1 MPCKRVNVFIGE
13 PNSGKSNI
21 VEALALM
28 AQDSL
33 SDGIFQEIFR
43 FKTMADFFYDFNI
56 SENVEVDTDT
66 MHLEIKYLKNANGI
80 SLNQFDVVLHEI
92 PNDLP
97 FPIASYNQ
105 TFMYDGRRGD
115 TQGGV
120 NTTNKFYEYK
130 RLKNFQSFGFS
141 FLKSPFGENLPQL
154 LVSNNKL
161 KKWVSDFLRSKGYR
175 LQLKPVENEILISKE
190 VNDELYSYSY
200 HTISETL
207 QRVIFIYTAIETN
220 KDATL
225 LFDEPEANTFPF
237 YTKFIAE
244 LIGLSEQN
252 QFFITTHN
260 PYLLTNLIQKT
271 PASELNL
278 CITEM
283 NNYQTI
289 VHRLNAEQI
298 EKVIEY
304 DVDVFYNLDR
314 IIDL

>member
-1 MPCKRVNVFIGE
+1 MTNHLKIKNFKSIKSLDMPCKRVNVFIGE

-130 RLKNFQSFGFS
+130 RRKNFQPFGFS

-190 VNDELYSYSY
+190 VDDELYSYSY

-289 VHRLNAEQI
+289 VHRP
-298 EKVIEY
+298 
-304 DVDVFYNLDR
+304 
-314 IIDL
+314 

>member
-21 VEALALM
+21 IEALALM
-28 AQDSL
+28 AQGSL
-33 SDGIFQEIFR
+33 SDGVFQEIFR
-43 FKTMADFFYDFNI
+43 FKTIADFFYDFNI
-56 SENVEVDTDT
+56 SENVEVSTDKH
-66 MHLEIKYLKNANGI
+66 HLKIEHSKNAFGM
-80 SLNQFDVVLHEI
+80 SLNEFDVVLEEI
-92 PNDLP
+92 PHELP
-97 FPIASYNQ
+97 TRTASYRQ
-105 TFMYDGRRGD
+105 VFTFDGRRGE
-115 TQGGV
+115 TEGGV
-120 NTTNKFYEYK
+120 DTSTKFYEYK
-130 RLKNFQSFGFS
+130 RGKNFQPFGFS

-175 LQLKPVENEILISKE
+175 LQLKPVENEVLISKE